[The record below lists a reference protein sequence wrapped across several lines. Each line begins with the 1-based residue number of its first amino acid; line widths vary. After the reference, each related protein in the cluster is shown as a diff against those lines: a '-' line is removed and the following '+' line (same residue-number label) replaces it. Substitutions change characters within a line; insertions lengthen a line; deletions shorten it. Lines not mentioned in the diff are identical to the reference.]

1 MIMKNFKLKATMA
14 VSLTLALVSICL
26 GGCAGNDEYKGKPIE
41 KITYTVIDYMGGYTD
56 VHVIDFLSNTY
67 SACGYLPAEEQS
79 GCLTEIKSTFT
90 DEQEIAFLNSAY
102 KAGFF
107 KLEGEYKPNE
117 VILDGGGWKLE
128 ILYTDGTKKAATGDN
143 MWPQELQDSANSFEE
158 LCGVKVV

>member
-1 MIMKNFKLKATMA
+1 MKNFKLKTTMA
-14 VSLTLALVSICL
+14 VLLVLALFSICL
-26 GGCAGNDEYKGKPIE
+26 GGCNGNDEYKGKPIE

-56 VHVIDFLSNTY
+56 VHVIDFLGNTY
-67 SACGYLPAEEQS
+67 SACGYFPYKRDVDDVPEV
-79 GCLTEIKSTFT
+79 KSTFT

-143 MWPQELQDSANSFEE
+143 MWPQELQDSRNSFEE

>member
-1 MIMKNFKLKATMA
+1 MKNFKLKATMA
-14 VSLTLALVSICL
+14 VLLVLALFSICL

-56 VHVIDFLSNTY
+56 VHVINFLDNTY

-117 VILDGGGWKLE
+117 VILDGGGWTLE

-143 MWPQELQDSANSFEE
+143 TWPQELKDSRNSFEE

>member
-1 MIMKNFKLKATMA
+1 MKNLKLKATIA
-14 VSLTLALVSICL
+14 VLLALALFSICL
-26 GGCAGNDEYKGKPIE
+26 GGCNGNDEYKGKPIE

-56 VHVIDFLSNTY
+56 VHVIDFLGNTY

-128 ILYTDGTKKAATGDN
+128 ILYTDGTKRTATGDN
-143 MWPQELQDSANSFEE
+143 IWPQELKDSRNSFEE

>member
-1 MIMKNFKLKATMA
+1 MKNLKSKATVA
-14 VSLTLALVSICL
+14 VLLVLALFSICL
-26 GGCAGNDEYKGKPIE
+26 GGCTGNDEYKGKPIE

-56 VHVIDFLSNTY
+56 VHVIDFLNNTY
-67 SACGYLPAEEQS
+67 SACGYLPVEEQS

-102 KAGFF
+102 KVGFF
-107 KLEGEYKPNE
+107 KLEGEYKPKE

-143 MWPQELQDSANSFEE
+143 VWPQELQDSANSFEE

>member
-1 MIMKNFKLKATMA
+1 MKSLKLKATMA
-14 VSLTLALVSICL
+14 VLLVLALFSICL
-26 GGCAGNDEYKGKPIE
+26 GGCTGNDEYNGKPIE

-67 SACGYLPAEEQS
+67 SACGYFPNKRDADDVPEV
-79 GCLTEIKSTFT
+79 KSTFT

-102 KAGFF
+102 KVGFF
-107 KLEGEYKPNE
+107 KLEGEYKPNAD
-117 VILDGGGWKLE
+117 VCDGGGWELE

>member
-1 MIMKNFKLKATMA
+1 MKNFKLKATMA
-14 VSLTLALVSICL
+14 VLLVLALFSICL
-26 GGCAGNDEYKGKPIE
+26 GGCDNNDEYKGKPIE

-107 KLEGEYKPNE
+107 KLEGEYKPKE

-143 MWPQELQDSANSFEE
+143 TWPQELKDGANSFEE

>member
-1 MIMKNFKLKATMA
+1 MKNLKLKATIA
-14 VSLTLALVSICL
+14 VLLTLALFSICL
-26 GGCAGNDEYKGKPIE
+26 GGCDNNDEYKGKPIK
-41 KITYTVIDYMGGYTD
+41 KITYTTIKYFGGYRTF
-56 VHVIDFLSNTY
+56 HIIDFENNTY
-67 SACGYLPAEEQS
+67 STFGYFPYKRDVDDVPEV
-79 GCLTEIKSTFT
+79 KSTFT

-128 ILYTDGTKKAATGDN
+128 ILYTDGTKRTATGDN
-143 MWPQELQDSANSFEE
+143 IWPQELKDSRNSFEE